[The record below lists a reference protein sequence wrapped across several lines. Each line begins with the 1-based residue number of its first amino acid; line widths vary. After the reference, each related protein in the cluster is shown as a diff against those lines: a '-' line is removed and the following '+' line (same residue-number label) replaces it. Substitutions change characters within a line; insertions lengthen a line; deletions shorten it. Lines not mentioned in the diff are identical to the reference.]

1 MNETYN
7 NFFKDIDS
15 GIREKFGTIELDFN
29 IIGFVAL
36 NLAGLPDRGTKD
48 VDTLRT
54 GILDHPQESDIQTYL
69 KDEFGRHSPGALRH
83 GMFLDLVGGSIPWLP
98 PHPKFI
104 FVQKLKC
111 IAIHRLNP
119 LDVCISKVFSN
130 FSGKNDRASDRSDI
144 LDTLDNRIIDFQQFI
159 ARLGKAMSR
168 YEIHPEA
175 LDSFPRIL
183 KFVEELQ
190 LDYGPASFNYQLP
203 DLMERM

>member
-1 MNETYN
+1 MNESYN
-7 NFFKDIDS
+7 DFFQDIDN

-54 GILDHPQESDIQTYL
+54 GILDHPQESNIQTYL
-69 KDEFGRHSPGALRH
+69 KDEFGKHSPGSLRH

-98 PHPKFI
+98 PHPKFV

-111 IAIHRLNP
+111 IVIHRLDP

-130 FSGKNDRASDRSDI
+130 FLSKNDRARDKSDI

-159 ARLGKAMSR
+159 TRLGKTMPR
-168 YEIHPEA
+168 YEMHAEAPEV
-175 LDSFPRIL
+175 FPRIMQ
-183 KFVEELQ
+183 FVEELQ
-190 LDYGPASFNYQLP
+190 SDYGPAPFNYQLP
-203 DLMERM
+203 DWMERM